1 MGQSINHSSIA
12 RQSGWLASNHSPSNH
27 PSIQASIQAGAPLLL
42 LNHPFTLSG
51 VAFFMASFHSSSFT
65 LISDSLLSLSPCS
78 WTSIYRGSKRPGHAH
93 TDCDNRVVHCIRPL
107 RRPAAHVLPLQ
118 AQSVEKERRRQGLRN
133 GLGASIDCCCPTE
146 SGTTTVLPRQR
157 ARQQGPRA
165 LNGSGTQP
173 GGPEDSVV
181 CDPEWIFVSSW

>member
-1 MGQSINHSSIA
+1 MQSHYVQLRHLNGPRHGTINQSLIH
-12 RQSGWLASNHSPSNH
+12 RQAIWLAGKQPFSHRSLH
-27 PSIQASIQAGAPLLL
+27 PSINPSKHPGSQAGAPLL

-65 LISDSLLSLSPCS
+65 LISDSFLSFSLSVSPCS

-118 AQSVEKERRRQGLRN
+118 AQSVEKERRRQGL
-133 GLGASIDCCCPTE
+133 
-146 SGTTTVLPRQR
+146 
-157 ARQQGPRA
+157 
-165 LNGSGTQP
+165 
-173 GGPEDSVV
+173 
-181 CDPEWIFVSSW
+181 